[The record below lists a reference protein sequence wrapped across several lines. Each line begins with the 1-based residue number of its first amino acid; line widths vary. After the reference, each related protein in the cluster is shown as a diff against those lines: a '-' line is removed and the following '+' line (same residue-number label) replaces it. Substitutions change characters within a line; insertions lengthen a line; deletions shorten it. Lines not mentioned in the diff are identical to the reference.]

1 MQLTN
6 LYSPV
11 NYLQLEVL
19 LDIFVKN
26 VPSDPKKGSSKMY
39 LKSCEN
45 CQIKKQCKRCK
56 IKSEQNP
63 RWPPQINCSFLGVTH
78 LID

>member
-1 MQLTN
+1 MQMQLTN

-26 VPSDPKKGSSKMY
+26 VPSDQKKWSSKMY
-39 LKSCEN
+39 GKSGKN
-45 CQIKKQCKRCK
+45 
-56 IKSEQNP
+56 
-63 RWPPQINCSFLGVTH
+63 W
-78 LID
+78 

>member
-26 VPSDPKKGSSKMY
+26 VPSDPKKGH
-39 LKSCEN
+39 LKCIGN
-45 CQIKKQCKRCK
+45 HVK
-56 IKSEQNP
+56 IGKTVCNFVQL
-63 RWPPQINCSFLGVTH
+63 ILKHSFLFYYVLFGFKK
-78 LID
+78 L

>member
-1 MQLTN
+1 MIFLALFSGSIYVITIYMQMQLTN

-39 LKSCEN
+39 WKSCKN
-45 CQIKKQCKRCK
+45 
-56 IKSEQNP
+56 
-63 RWPPQINCSFLGVTH
+63 W
-78 LID
+78 

>member
-1 MQLTN
+1 MIFLALFSSSIYVITIYMQMQLTN

-26 VPSDPKKGSSKMY
+26 VPSAQKVLSSKMY
-39 LKSCEN
+39 WKSC
-45 CQIKKQCKRCK
+45 KH
-56 IKSEQNP
+56 
-63 RWPPQINCSFLGVTH
+63 W
-78 LID
+78 